1 MKSNISRH
9 SNFVFHNI
17 HHNAFYTVFPH
28 MLKQQMFRE
37 ITVCKTTTTTTKLCE
52 FAYPKVHNFSV
63 LVIGR
68 FS

>member
-9 SNFVFHNI
+9 SHFLFHNI
-17 HHNAFYTVFPH
+17 HNAFFTIFPH
-28 MLKQQMFRE
+28 MLKQQIFRE
-37 ITVCKTTTTTTKLCE
+37 ITVGKTTTTKHCE
-52 FAYPKVHNFSV
+52 FAYPKAHSFSV